1 MTPRNNA
8 ILVFD
13 SHRGETVRLNI
24 PRADMTLTEA
34 RVRAAM
40 EDMIDAGVVLTSG
53 GFPTAI
59 RSAMLQSTTRTP
71 LVNA

>member
-1 MTPRNNA
+1 MSTRNNA
-8 ILVFD
+8 ILIFD
-13 SHRGETVRLNI
+13 SHRGETVRLSI

-34 RVRAAM
+34 RARVAM
-40 EDMIDAGVVLTSG
+40 EDMIDAGIVLTTG

-59 RSAMLQSTTRTP
+59 RSAKIESTTRTP